1 MSLEEKDM
9 TTDVIRF
16 FFFCFD
22 KVSVPVFIGKYYV
35 MIICIRIWSGPQ
47 EFAELVQIRVL
58 SKHICKSSD
67 DVREVSSGFA
77 IRI

>member
-1 MSLEEKDM
+1 MSLEEKEM
-9 TTDVIRF
+9 TTDVIR

-35 MIICIRIWSGPQ
+35 MIMCIRIWSGPQ

-67 DVREVSSGFA
+67 DVREVISGFA

>member
-1 MSLEEKDM
+1 MSLEEKEM

-16 FFFCFD
+16 FFFD

-35 MIICIRIWSGPQ
+35 MIMCIRIWSGPQ

-67 DVREVSSGFA
+67 DVREVISGFA